1 MKGKMKDLSI
11 SLRLLIVGVVIFCI
25 LYSGVI
31 GMVGQALWNNKADG
45 SLVKQDG
52 EVVGSELIGQE
63 FTEPEYFH
71 GRFSSIDYNAM
82 KSGSQNLAPVENS
95 GLENRVR
102 SLLENIPDNYE
113 QGSEIP
119 SVLVTESGSALDPH
133 ITVQAAVFQV
143 PRVAHHVAEETSMT
157 EEEAQEA
164 LYSKIEELKEDRALG
179 LYGMKRINVLK
190 LNLEVE
196 NMMGG
201 M

>member
-1 MKGKMKDLSI
+1 MKGKIKDLSI
-11 SLRLLIVGVVIFCI
+11 SLRLLIVGVVVFCI

-31 GMVGQALWNNKADG
+31 GIVGQALWNNKADG
-45 SLVKQDG
+45 SLVKQGG

-63 FTEPEYFH
+63 FKGPEYFH
-71 GRFSSIDYNAM
+71 GRPSSIDYNAM

-102 SLLENIPDNYE
+102 SMLENMPDNYGG
-113 QGSEIP
+113 GSEIP

-133 ITVQAAVFQV
+133 ITVKAAVFQV
-143 PRVAHHVAEETSMT
+143 PRVAHHISDETAMS
-157 EEEAQEA
+157 EAEAQEA
-164 LYSKIEELKEDRALG
+164 LYSEIEELEEGRALG

-201 M
+201 L

>member
-1 MKGKMKDLSI
+1 MKGKIKDLSI
-11 SLRLLIVGVVIFCI
+11 SLRLLIVGVVVFCI

-31 GMVGQALWNNKADG
+31 GIVGQALWNNKADG
-45 SLVKQDG
+45 SLVKQGG

-63 FTEPEYFH
+63 FKGPEYFH
-71 GRFSSIDYNAM
+71 GRPSSIDYNAM
-82 KSGSQNLAPVENS
+82 KSGSQNLSPVENS

-102 SLLENIPDNYE
+102 NMLENMPDNYGE
-113 QGSEIP
+113 GSEIP

-133 ITVQAAVFQV
+133 ITVQAAIFQV
-143 PRVAHHVAEETSMT
+143 PRVANHIAEETAMS
-157 EEEAQEA
+157 EAEAQEA
-164 LYSKIEELKEDRALG
+164 LYSEIEELEEGRALG

-201 M
+201 L

>member
-1 MKGKMKDLSI
+1 MKGKIKDLSI
-11 SLRLLIVGVVIFCI
+11 SLRLLIVGVVVFCI

-31 GMVGQALWNNKADG
+31 GIVGQAIWNNKADG
-45 SLVKQDG
+45 SLVKQGG

-63 FTEPEYFH
+63 FTGPEYFH
-71 GRFSSIDYNAM
+71 SRPSSIDYNAM

-95 GLENRVR
+95 GLDNRVR
-102 SLLENIPDNYE
+102 NMLENMSDNYGE
-113 QGSEIP
+113 GSEIP

-133 ITVQAAVFQV
+133 ITVQAAIFQV
-143 PRVAHHVAEETSMT
+143 PRVTNHIVDETAMS
-157 EEEAQEA
+157 EAEAQEA
-164 LYSKIEELKEDRALG
+164 LYSEIEELEEAKALG

-201 M
+201 L

>member
-1 MKGKMKDLSI
+1 MNGKIKDLSI

-31 GMVGQALWNNKADG
+31 GIVGEALWNSQAEG
-45 SLVKQDG
+45 SLLRQNG

-63 FTEPEYFH
+63 FAEPEYFH
-71 GRFSSIDYNAM
+71 GRPSSIDYNAM

-102 SLLENIPDNYE
+102 LLLENMSDNYE

-119 SVLVTESGSALDPH
+119 AVLVTESGSALDPH

-143 PRVAHHVAEETSMT
+143 PRVARHVSEETSMT
-157 EEEAQEA
+157 EGEAQEA
-164 LYSKIEELKEDRALG
+164 LYSKVEELEKGKALG
-179 LYGMKRINVLK
+179 VYGLKRINVLK